1 MTKYR
6 MLLLG
11 DSHIPRRAN
20 EIPQPILDEITCLA
34 NEELFDYT
42 FFTGDLISY
51 EEFIDFLDSKTKK
64 PLFRVMGNMDY
75 YAGKRD
81 YPNYQE
87 LKISIHE
94 RNQEKLIIGMTH
106 GSEIRN
112 RGNHSELEDLARNKG
127 YNILISGHTH
137 QEEVV
142 FRKTGILLLNPGS
155 ITGAW
160 SFIASGIPSF
170 IQLFLNSETG
180 DIKVVLNQLE
190 QENQQIIKTKSYFI
204 FENNQIKQKY

>member
-1 MTKYR
+1 MTEYHI
-6 MLLLG
+6 LILG
-11 DSHIPRRAN
+11 DSHIPNRAR
-20 EIPQPILDEITCLA
+20 EIPKAILDDISNLA
-34 NEELFDYT
+34 NQELFDYT
-42 FFTGDLISY
+42 FFTGDLINY
-51 EEFIDFLDSKTKK
+51 EEFISFLESKTKK

-81 YPNYQE
+81 YPIYQNLE
-87 LKISIHE
+87 ISINE
-94 RNQEKLIIGMTH
+94 INQEKVIIGMTH

-112 RGNHSELEDLARNKG
+112 RGNHAELEALARNKG

-142 FRKTGILLLNPGS
+142 LRKSGILLLNPGS

-170 IQLFLNSETG
+170 IHLILNSKNG
-180 DIKVVLNQLE
+180 DIKVELNQLE
-190 QENQQIIKTKSYFI
+190 QKNGQINKIKSYFV